1 MSNISILAIREMP
14 DSRWNEIALR
24 QARIALEA
32 QGVKPTP
39 QTIKDYFATLR
50 DDLEER
56 WMAVEEVPV
65 YAVSD

>member
-1 MSNISILAIREMP
+1 MSTISILAIREIS

-24 QARIALEA
+24 QARIALEVR
-32 QGVKPTP
+32 GIKPTP
-39 QTIKDYFATLR
+39 KAIKEYFATLR
-50 DDLEER
+50 DELEER